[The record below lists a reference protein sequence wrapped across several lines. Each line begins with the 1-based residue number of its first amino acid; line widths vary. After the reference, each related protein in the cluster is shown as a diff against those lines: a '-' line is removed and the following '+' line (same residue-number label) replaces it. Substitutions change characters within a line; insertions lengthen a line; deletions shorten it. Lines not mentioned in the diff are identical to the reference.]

1 MIGKYKVKM
10 VSFYLFYD
18 LIIEGVM
25 EGMRKRKKLWNLWKT
40 ITLLVCTVVIFSLL
54 VTDFLISHNVERT
67 TEESQAEKAKTIAR
81 IVANDSIVI
90 DGLAGKVD
98 PSLIQVYTNKL
109 LKSTDVQFIV
119 VMDMNGIRKS
129 HPNPQKI
136 GQHFI
141 GGDEGTALK
150 GKEYVSLAE
159 GTLGVS
165 MRVFIPVF
173 SETGEQLGVVAVG
186 ISADNVKERVKESRY
201 IMYIGV
207 GVGLLVG
214 IIGAILLARHI
225 KKSLFGLEP
234 HRVAKILE
242 ERNTMLQSVKEGII
256 AVDKEAKVTL
266 INNEAKRLFKKSG
279 LKDDFIGKDVEVY
292 MPNSRIKEVLQTGE
306 VQLNEE
312 QNIYG
317 ITIVT
322 NRVPLYVKGEIVGAI
337 ATFRDK
343 TEIRKLAEELTGIR
357 LYAEALRAQSH
368 EFMNKMHVVLGLT
381 HMKQYEELQK
391 YVSSMV
397 SEHQY
402 EIGGVMKKIK
412 NPVFAGFLLGKLSY
426 SREKNINLIISEDA
440 YLPEIYDES
449 ITHELITIV
458 GNLIDN
464 ALEAVMN
471 CEKKQ
476 VEIGIQYG
484 DALTITVQDTGN
496 GIKEEEIDTL
506 FTKGYSTK
514 GDNRGY
520 GLYLVKKSIQRI
532 NGEIHISSL
541 LGEGTTITIEI
552 PKGRDER
559 QI

>member
-1 MIGKYKVKM
+1 MKII
-10 VSFYLFYD
+10 SPYLFFYSA
-18 LIIEGVM
+18 IRGVIN
-25 EGMRKRKKLWNLWKT
+25 GMKKRKRLWNLWKT

-54 VTDFLISHNVERT
+54 VTDILISHNVERT
-67 TEESQAEKAKTIAR
+67 TEDSQAEKAKTIAH

-90 DGLAGKVD
+90 DGLTGKAD
-98 PSLIQVYTNKL
+98 ITAIQTYTNRI
-109 LKSTDVQFIV
+109 LKNTGVQFIV

-136 GQHFI
+136 GHHFI
-141 GGDEGTALK
+141 GGDEGPALK
-150 GKEYVSLAE
+150 GKEHVSLAE
-159 GTLGVS
+159 GTLGIS
-165 MRVFIPVF
+165 MRVFVPVF
-173 SETGEQLGVVAVG
+173 SETGEQLGAVAVG
-186 ISADNVKERVKESRY
+186 ISADNVKERVKESRH
-201 IMYIGV
+201 IIYIGV
-207 GVGLLVG
+207 GVGVLVG

-234 HRVAKILE
+234 HRIAKILE

-256 AVDKEAKVTL
+256 AVDKEANVTL

-279 LKDDFIGKDVEVY
+279 LEEDFIGKDVELY

-391 YVSSMV
+391 YISGMV
-397 SEHQY
+397 LEHQY
-402 EIGGVMKKIK
+402 EIGGIMKRIK
-412 NPVFAGFLLGKLSY
+412 SPVFAGFLLGKLSY
-426 SREKNINLIISEDA
+426 AREKNIKLIISEDS
-440 YLPEIYDES
+440 YMPEIEDES

-464 ALEAVMN
+464 ALEAVAN

-476 VEIGIQYG
+476 VEVEIQYG
-484 DALTITVQDTGN
+484 DTLIITVQDTGK
-496 GIKEEEIDTL
+496 GIQEEIGAL

-520 GLYLVKKSIQRI
+520 GLYLVTESIQRI
-532 NGEIHISSL
+532 NGEIHVYSL
-541 LGEGTTITIEI
+541 VGKGTTITIEI

>member
-1 MIGKYKVKM
+1 MKII
-10 VSFYLFYD
+10 SPYLFFYSA
-18 LIIEGVM
+18 IRGVIN
-25 EGMRKRKKLWNLWKT
+25 GMKKRKRLWNLWKT

-54 VTDFLISHNVERT
+54 VTDILISHNVERT
-67 TEESQAEKAKTIAR
+67 TEDSQAEKAKTIAH

-90 DGLAGKVD
+90 DGLIGKAD
-98 PSLIQVYTNKL
+98 TAAIQTYTNRI
-109 LKSTDVQFIV
+109 LKNTGVQFIV

-136 GQHFI
+136 GHHFI
-141 GGDEGTALK
+141 GGDEGPALK
-150 GKEYVSLAE
+150 GKEHVSLAE
-159 GTLGVS
+159 GTLGIS
-165 MRVFIPVF
+165 MRVFVPVF
-173 SETGEQLGVVAVG
+173 SETGEQLGAVAVG
-186 ISADNVKERVKESRY
+186 ISADNVKERVKESRH
-201 IMYIGV
+201 IIYIGV
-207 GVGLLVG
+207 GVGVLVG

-234 HRVAKILE
+234 HRIAKILE

-256 AVDKEAKVTL
+256 AVDKEANVTL

-279 LKDDFIGKDVEVY
+279 LEEDFIGKDVELY

-357 LYAEALRAQSH
+357 LYADALRAQSH

-391 YVSSMV
+391 YISGMV

-402 EIGGVMKKIK
+402 EIGGIMKRIK
-412 NPVFAGFLLGKLSY
+412 SPVFAGFLLGKLSY
-426 SREKNINLIISEDA
+426 AREKNIKLIISEDS
-440 YLPEIYDES
+440 YMPEIADES

-464 ALEAVMN
+464 ALEAVTN

-476 VEIGIQYG
+476 VEVEIQYG
-484 DALTITVQDTGN
+484 DTLIITVQDTGK
-496 GIKEEEIDTL
+496 GIQEEIGVL

-520 GLYLVKKSIQRI
+520 GLYLVKESIQRI
-532 NGEIHISSL
+532 NGEIHVYSL
-541 LGEGTTITIEI
+541 VGKGTTITIEI

>member
-1 MIGKYKVKM
+1 M
-10 VSFYLFYD
+10 SPYLFFYSA
-18 LIIEGVM
+18 IRGVIN
-25 EGMRKRKKLWNLWKT
+25 GMKKRKRLWNLWKT

-54 VTDFLISHNVERT
+54 VTDILISHNVERT
-67 TEESQAEKAKTIAR
+67 TEDSQAEKAKTIAH

-90 DGLAGKVD
+90 DGLIGKAD
-98 PSLIQVYTNKL
+98 TAAIQTYTNRI
-109 LKSTDVQFIV
+109 LKNTGVQFIV

-136 GQHFI
+136 GHHFI
-141 GGDEGTALK
+141 GGDEGPALK
-150 GKEYVSLAE
+150 GKEHVSLAE
-159 GTLGVS
+159 GTLGIS
-165 MRVFIPVF
+165 MRVFVPVF
-173 SETGEQLGVVAVG
+173 SETGEQLGAVAVG
-186 ISADNVKERVKESRY
+186 ISADNVKERVEESRH
-201 IMYIGV
+201 IIYIGV
-207 GVGLLVG
+207 GVGVLVG

-234 HRVAKILE
+234 HRIAKILE

-256 AVDKEAKVTL
+256 AVDKEANVTL

-279 LKDDFIGKDVEVY
+279 LEEDFIGKDVELY
-292 MPNSRIKEVLQTGE
+292 MPNSRIKEVLQKGE

-391 YVSSMV
+391 YISGMV

-402 EIGGVMKKIK
+402 EIGGIMKRIK
-412 NPVFAGFLLGKLSY
+412 SPVFAGFLLGKLSY
-426 SREKNINLIISEDA
+426 AREKNIKLIISEDS
-440 YLPEIYDES
+440 YMPEIEDES

-464 ALEAVMN
+464 ALEAVAN

-476 VEIGIQYG
+476 VEVKIQHG
-484 DALTITVQDTGN
+484 DTLIITVQDTGK
-496 GIKEEEIDTL
+496 GIQEEEIGAL

-520 GLYLVKKSIQRI
+520 GLYLVTESIQRI
-532 NGEIHISSL
+532 NGEIHVYSL
-541 LGEGTTITIEI
+541 VGKGTTITIEI

>member
-1 MIGKYKVKM
+1 MKIISPYLF
-10 VSFYLFYD
+10 FYLA
-18 LIIEGVM
+18 IRGVIN
-25 EGMRKRKKLWNLWKT
+25 GMKKRKRLWNLWKT

-54 VTDFLISHNVERT
+54 VTDILISHNVERT
-67 TEESQAEKAKTIAR
+67 TEDSQAEKAKTIAH

-90 DGLAGKVD
+90 DGLTGKAD
-98 PSLIQVYTNKL
+98 TSAIQTYTNRI
-109 LKSTDVQFIV
+109 LKNTGVQFIV

-136 GQHFI
+136 GHHFI
-141 GGDEGTALK
+141 GGDEGPALK
-150 GKEYVSLAE
+150 GKGHVSLAE
-159 GTLGVS
+159 GTLGIS
-165 MRVFIPVF
+165 MRVFVPVF
-173 SETGEQLGVVAVG
+173 SETGEQLGAVAVG
-186 ISADNVKERVKESRY
+186 ISADNVKERVKESRH
-201 IMYIGV
+201 IIYIGV
-207 GVGLLVG
+207 GVGVLVG

-234 HRVAKILE
+234 HRIAKILE

-256 AVDKEAKVTL
+256 AVDKEANVTL

-279 LKDDFIGKDVEVY
+279 LEEDFIGKDVELY

-391 YVSSMV
+391 YISGMV

-402 EIGGVMKKIK
+402 EIGGVMERIK
-412 NPVFAGFLLGKLSY
+412 SPVFAGFLLGKLSY
-426 SREKNINLIISEDA
+426 AREKNIKLIISEDS
-440 YLPEIYDES
+440 YMPEIDDES
-449 ITHELITIV
+449 IIHELITIV

-464 ALEAVMN
+464 ALEAVTN

-476 VEIGIQYG
+476 VELEIQYG
-484 DALTITVQDTGN
+484 DTLTITVRDTGK
-496 GIKEEEIDTL
+496 GIPEEEIGAL

-520 GLYLVKKSIQRI
+520 GLYLVKESIQRI
-532 NGEIHISSL
+532 NGEIHMHSL
-541 LGEGTTITIEI
+541 VGKGTTITIEI
-552 PKGRDER
+552 PRGRDER

>member
-1 MIGKYKVKM
+1 MI
-10 VSFYLFYD
+10 SPYLFFYTA
-18 LIIEGVM
+18 IRGVIN
-25 EGMRKRKKLWNLWKT
+25 GMKKRKRLWNLWKT

-54 VTDFLISHNVERT
+54 VTDILISHNVERT
-67 TEESQAEKAKTIAR
+67 TEDSQAEKAKTIAR
-81 IVANDSIVI
+81 IVADDSIVI

-98 PSLIQVYTNKL
+98 TALIQVYTNKI

-136 GQHFI
+136 GHHFI
-141 GGDEGTALK
+141 GGDEGPVLK
-150 GKEYVSLAE
+150 GNEHVSLAE
-159 GTLGVS
+159 GTLGIS
-165 MRVFIPVF
+165 MRVFVPVF
-173 SETGEQLGVVAVG
+173 SETGEQLGAVAVG
-186 ISADNVKERVKESRY
+186 ISADNVKERVKESRH
-201 IMYIGV
+201 IIYIGV
-207 GVGLLVG
+207 GVGVLVG

-234 HRVAKILE
+234 HRIAKILE
-242 ERNTMLQSVKEGII
+242 ERNTMLLSVKEGII
-256 AVDKEAKVTL
+256 AVDKEANVTL

-279 LKDDFIGKDVEVY
+279 LEEDFIGKDVELY

-412 NPVFAGFLLGKLSY
+412 SPVFAGFLLGKLSY
-426 SREKNINLIISEDA
+426 AREKNIKLIISEDS
-440 YLPEIYDES
+440 YLPEIYDER
-449 ITHELITIV
+449 IIHELITIV

-464 ALEAVMN
+464 ALDAVTN

-476 VEIGIQYG
+476 VEVGIQYG
-484 DALTITVQDTGN
+484 DTLIITVHDTGK
-496 GIKEEEIDTL
+496 GIQEDEMDAL
-506 FTKGYSTK
+506 FIKGYSTK

-520 GLYLVKKSIQRI
+520 GLHLVKESIQRI
-532 NGEIHISSL
+532 NGEIHIHSL
-541 LGEGTTITIEI
+541 VGEGTTITIEI
-552 PKGRDER
+552 PKSRDER
-559 QI
+559 

>member
-1 MIGKYKVKM
+1 M
-10 VSFYLFYD
+10 SPYLFFYSV
-18 LIIEGVM
+18 IRGVIN
-25 EGMRKRKKLWNLWKT
+25 GMKKRKRLWNLWKT

-54 VTDFLISHNVERT
+54 VTDILISHNVERT
-67 TEESQAEKAKTIAR
+67 TEDSQAEKAKTIAH

-90 DGLAGKVD
+90 EGLTGKAD
-98 PSLIQVYTNKL
+98 TSAIQTYTNRV
-109 LKSTDVQFIV
+109 LKNTGVQFIV

-136 GQHFI
+136 GHHFI
-141 GGDEGTALK
+141 GGDEGPALK
-150 GKEYVSLAE
+150 GMEHVSLAE
-159 GTLGVS
+159 GTLGIS
-165 MRVFIPVF
+165 MRVFVPVF
-173 SETGEQLGVVAVG
+173 SETGEQLGAVAVG
-186 ISADNVKERVKESRY
+186 ISADNVKERVKESRH
-201 IMYIGV
+201 IIYIGV
-207 GVGLLVG
+207 GVGVLVG
-214 IIGAILLARHI
+214 MIGAILLARHI

-234 HRVAKILE
+234 HRIAKILE

-256 AVDKEAKVTL
+256 AVDKEANVTL

-279 LKDDFIGKDVEVY
+279 LEEDFIGKDVELY

-391 YVSSMV
+391 YISGMV

-402 EIGGVMKKIK
+402 EIGGVMERIK
-412 NPVFAGFLLGKLSY
+412 SPVFAGFLLGKLSY
-426 SREKNINLIISEDA
+426 AREKNIKLIISEDS
-440 YLPEIYDES
+440 YMPEIDDES
-449 ITHELITIV
+449 IIHELITIV

-464 ALEAVMN
+464 ALEAVTN

-476 VEIGIQYG
+476 VELEIQYG
-484 DALTITVQDTGN
+484 DTLIITVQDTGK
-496 GIKEEEIDTL
+496 GIPEEEIGAL
-506 FTKGYSTK
+506 FMKGYSTK

-520 GLYLVKKSIQRI
+520 GLYLVKESIQRI
-532 NGEIHISSL
+532 NGEIHMHSL
-541 LGEGTTITIEI
+541 VGKGTTITIEI

>member
-1 MIGKYKVKM
+1 MKIILP
-10 VSFYLFYD
+10 YLFLYSV
-18 LIIEGVM
+18 IRGVIN
-25 EGMRKRKKLWNLWKT
+25 GMKKRKRLWNLWKT

-54 VTDFLISHNVERT
+54 VTDILISHNVERT
-67 TEESQAEKAKTIAR
+67 TEDSQAEKAKTIAH
-81 IVANDSIVI
+81 IVANDSVVI
-90 DGLAGKVD
+90 NGLIGKAD
-98 PSLIQVYTNKL
+98 TSAIQTYTNRI
-109 LKSTDVQFIV
+109 LKNTGVQFIV
-119 VMDMNGIRKS
+119 VMDMDGIRKS

-136 GQHFI
+136 GHHFI
-141 GGDEGTALK
+141 GGDEGPALK
-150 GKEYVSLAE
+150 GKEHVSLAE
-159 GTLGVS
+159 GTLGIS
-165 MRVFIPVF
+165 MRVFVPIF
-173 SETGEQLGVVAVG
+173 SETGEQLGAVAVG
-186 ISADNVKERVKESRY
+186 ISADNVKERVKQSRH
-201 IMYIGV
+201 IIYIGV
-207 GVGLLVG
+207 GVGVLIG

-234 HRVAKILE
+234 HRIAKILE
-242 ERNTMLQSVKEGII
+242 ERNTMLLSVKEGII
-256 AVDKEAKVTL
+256 AVDKEANVTL

-279 LKDDFIGKDVEVY
+279 LEEDFIGKDVELY

-402 EIGGVMKKIK
+402 EIGGVMKRIK
-412 NPVFAGFLLGKLSY
+412 SPVFAGFLLGKLSY
-426 SREKNINLIISEDA
+426 AREKNIKLIISEDS

-464 ALEAVMN
+464 ALEAVIH
-471 CEKKQ
+471 CKKKQ
-476 VEIGIQYG
+476 VEVGIQYQN
-484 DALTITVQDTGN
+484 ALTITVQDTGK
-496 GIKEEEIDTL
+496 GIEEDAVDAL

-520 GLYLVKKSIQRI
+520 GLYLVKESIQRI

-552 PKGRDER
+552 PKGRDEK

>member
-1 MIGKYKVKM
+1 MI
-10 VSFYLFYD
+10 SPYLFFYSA
-18 LIIEGVM
+18 IRGVIN
-25 EGMRKRKKLWNLWKT
+25 GMKKRRRLWNLWKT

-54 VTDFLISHNVERT
+54 VTDILISHNVERT
-67 TEESQAEKAKTIAR
+67 TEESQAEKAKTIAH
-81 IVANDSIVI
+81 IVANDSVVI
-90 DGLAGKVD
+90 DGLIGKAD
-98 PSLIQVYTNKL
+98 TSAIQTYTNRI
-109 LKSTDVQFIV
+109 LKNTGVQFIV
-119 VMDMNGIRKS
+119 VMDMDGIRKS

-136 GQHFI
+136 GHHFV
-141 GGDEGTALK
+141 GGDEGTVLK
-150 GKEYVSLAE
+150 GKEHVSLAE
-159 GTLGVS
+159 GTLGIS
-165 MRVFIPVF
+165 MRVFVPVF
-173 SETGEQLGVVAVG
+173 ADTGEQLGAVAVG
-186 ISADNVKERVKESRY
+186 ISADNVKERVKESRH
-201 IMYIGV
+201 IIYIGV
-207 GVGLLVG
+207 GVGLLIG

-234 HRVAKILE
+234 HRIAKILE

-279 LKDDFIGKDVEVY
+279 LEEDFIGKDVELY

-402 EIGGVMKKIK
+402 EIGGIMKKIQS
-412 NPVFAGFLLGKLSY
+412 PVFAGFLLGKLSY
-426 SREKNINLIISEDA
+426 AREKNIKLIIKEDS
-440 YLPEIYDES
+440 YLPEIYDER
-449 ITHELITIV
+449 IIHELITIV
-458 GNLIDN
+458 GNLINN
-464 ALEAVMN
+464 ALDAVTN

-476 VEIGIQYG
+476 VEVGIQYG
-484 DALTITVQDTGN
+484 DTLIITVQDTGK
-496 GIKEEEIDTL
+496 GIKEDEIDAL
-506 FTKGYSTK
+506 FIKGYSTK

-520 GLYLVKKSIQRI
+520 GLHLVKESIQRM
-532 NGEIHISSL
+532 NGGIYVHSL
-541 LGEGTTITIEI
+541 LGTGTTITIEI
-552 PKGRDER
+552 PKSRDER
-559 QI
+559 

>member
-1 MIGKYKVKM
+1 MKII
-10 VSFYLFYD
+10 SPYLFFYSA
-18 LIIEGVM
+18 IRGVIN
-25 EGMRKRKKLWNLWKT
+25 GMKKRRRLWNLWKT

-54 VTDFLISHNVERT
+54 VTDILISHNVERT
-67 TEESQAEKAKTIAR
+67 TEDSQAEKAKTIAH

-90 DGLAGKVD
+90 DGLVGKAD
-98 PSLIQVYTNKL
+98 TSAIQTYTNRIL
-109 LKSTDVQFIV
+109 QNTGVQFIV

-136 GQHFI
+136 GHHFI
-141 GGDEGTALK
+141 GGDEGPALK
-150 GKEYVSLAE
+150 GKEHVSLAE
-159 GTLGVS
+159 GTLGIS
-165 MRVFIPVF
+165 MRVFVPIF
-173 SETGEQLGVVAVG
+173 SETGEQLGAVAVG
-186 ISADNVKERVKESRY
+186 ISADNVKERVKESRH
-201 IMYIGV
+201 IIYIGV
-207 GVGLLVG
+207 GVGVLVG

-234 HRVAKILE
+234 HRIAKILE

-256 AVDKEAKVTL
+256 AVDKEARVTL

-279 LKDDFIGKDVEVY
+279 LEEDFIGKDVELY
-292 MPNSRIKEVLQTGE
+292 MPNSRIKEVVQTGE

-391 YVSSMV
+391 YISGMV

-402 EIGGVMKKIK
+402 EIGGVMKRIK
-412 NPVFAGFLLGKLSY
+412 SPVFAGFLLGKLSY
-426 SREKNINLIISEDA
+426 AREKNIKLIISEDS
-440 YLPEIYDES
+440 YMPEIDDES

-464 ALEAVMN
+464 ALEAVTN
-471 CEKKQ
+471 CEKKR
-476 VEIGIQYG
+476 VEVKIQHG
-484 DALTITVQDTGN
+484 DILTITVQDTGK
-496 GIKEEEIDTL
+496 GIQEKEIEQL

-514 GDNRGY
+514 GENRGY
-520 GLYLVKKSIQRI
+520 GLYLVKESIQRI
-532 NGEIHISSL
+532 NGEIHMHSL
-541 LGEGTTITIEI
+541 VGKGTTITIEI
-552 PKGRDER
+552 LKGRDER

>member
-1 MIGKYKVKM
+1 MKII
-10 VSFYLFYD
+10 SPYLFFYSA
-18 LIIEGVM
+18 IRGVIN
-25 EGMRKRKKLWNLWKT
+25 GMKKRRRLWNLWKT

-54 VTDFLISHNVERT
+54 VTDILISHNVERT
-67 TEESQAEKAKTIAR
+67 TEDSQAEKAKTIAH

-90 DGLAGKVD
+90 DGLIGKTD
-98 PSLIQVYTNKL
+98 TAAIQTYTNRIL
-109 LKSTDVQFIV
+109 QNTGVQFIV

-136 GQHFI
+136 GHHFI
-141 GGDEGTALK
+141 GGDEGPALK
-150 GKEYVSLAE
+150 GKEHVSLAE
-159 GTLGVS
+159 GTLGIS
-165 MRVFIPVF
+165 MRVFVPIF
-173 SETGEQLGVVAVG
+173 SETGEQLGAVAVG
-186 ISADNVKERVKESRY
+186 ISADNVKERVKESRH
-201 IMYIGV
+201 IIYIGV
-207 GVGLLVG
+207 GVGVLVG

-234 HRVAKILE
+234 HRIAKILE

-256 AVDKEAKVTL
+256 AVDKEARVTL

-279 LKDDFIGKDVEVY
+279 LEEDFIGKDVELY

-391 YVSSMV
+391 YISGMV

-402 EIGGVMKKIK
+402 EIGGVMKRIK
-412 NPVFAGFLLGKLSY
+412 SPVFAGFLLGKLSY
-426 SREKNINLIISEDA
+426 AREKNIKLIISEDS
-440 YLPEIYDES
+440 YMPEIDDES

-464 ALEAVMN
+464 ALEAVTN
-471 CEKKQ
+471 CEKKR
-476 VEIGIQYG
+476 VEVKIQHG
-484 DALTITVQDTGN
+484 DILTITVQDTGK
-496 GIKEEEIDTL
+496 GIQEKEIEQL

-520 GLYLVKKSIQRI
+520 GLYLVKESIQRI
-532 NGEIHISSL
+532 NGEIHMHSL
-541 LGEGTTITIEI
+541 VGKGTTITIEI
-552 PKGRDER
+552 LKGRDER

>member
-1 MIGKYKVKM
+1 MKII
-10 VSFYLFYD
+10 SPYLFFYSA
-18 LIIEGVM
+18 IRGVIN
-25 EGMRKRKKLWNLWKT
+25 GMKKRKRLWNLWKT

-54 VTDFLISHNVERT
+54 LTDILISHIVERT
-67 TEESQAEKAKTIAR
+67 TEDSQAEKAKTIAH
-81 IVANDSIVI
+81 IVANESIVI
-90 DGLAGKVD
+90 DGLIGKAD
-98 PSLIQVYTNKL
+98 TSAIQTYTNRI
-109 LKSTDVQFIV
+109 LKNTGVQFIV

-136 GQHFI
+136 GHHFI
-141 GGDEGTALK
+141 GGDEGPVLK
-150 GKEYVSLAE
+150 GKEHVSLAE
-159 GTLGVS
+159 GTLGIS
-165 MRVFIPVF
+165 MRVFVPVF
-173 SETGEQLGVVAVG
+173 SETGEQLGAVAVG
-186 ISADNVKERVKESRY
+186 ISADNVKERVKESRH
-201 IMYIGV
+201 IIYIGV
-207 GVGLLVG
+207 GVGVLVG

-234 HRVAKILE
+234 HRIAKILE

-256 AVDKEAKVTL
+256 AVDKEANVTL
-266 INNEAKRLFKKSG
+266 INNEATRLFKKSG
-279 LKDDFIGKDVEVY
+279 LEEDFIGKDVELY

-343 TEIRKLAEELTGIR
+343 TEIRKLAEELTGIK

-391 YVSSMV
+391 YISGMV

-402 EIGGVMKKIK
+402 EIGGIMKRIK
-412 NPVFAGFLLGKLSY
+412 SPVFAGFLLGKLSY
-426 SREKNINLIISEDA
+426 AREKNIKLIISEDS
-440 YLPEIYDES
+440 YMPEIEDET

-464 ALEAVMN
+464 ALEAVTN

-476 VEIGIQYG
+476 VEVEIQYG
-484 DALTITVQDTGN
+484 DTLIITVQDTGK
-496 GIKEEEIDTL
+496 GIQEEEIGAL

-520 GLYLVKKSIQRI
+520 GLYLVTESIQRI
-532 NGEIHISSL
+532 NGEIHVYSL
-541 LGEGTTITIEI
+541 VGQGTTITIEI

>member
-1 MIGKYKVKM
+1 MKIISPYLF
-10 VSFYLFYD
+10 FYLA
-18 LIIEGVM
+18 IRGVIN
-25 EGMRKRKKLWNLWKT
+25 GMKKRKRLWNLWKT

-54 VTDFLISHNVERT
+54 VTDILISHNVERT
-67 TEESQAEKAKTIAR
+67 TEDSQAEKAKTIAH

-90 DGLAGKVD
+90 DGLTGKAD
-98 PSLIQVYTNKL
+98 TSAIQTYTNRI
-109 LKSTDVQFIV
+109 LKNTGVQFIV

-129 HPNPQKI
+129 HPNPHKI
-136 GQHFI
+136 GHHFI
-141 GGDEGTALK
+141 GGDEGPALK
-150 GKEYVSLAE
+150 GKEHVSLAE
-159 GTLGVS
+159 GTLGIS
-165 MRVFIPVF
+165 MRVFVPVF
-173 SETGEQLGVVAVG
+173 SETGEQLGAVAVG
-186 ISADNVKERVKESRY
+186 ISADNVKERVKESRH
-201 IMYIGV
+201 IIYIGV
-207 GVGLLVG
+207 GVGVLVG

-234 HRVAKILE
+234 HRIAKILE
-242 ERNTMLQSVKEGII
+242 ERNTMLLSVKEGII
-256 AVDKEAKVTL
+256 AVDKEANVTL

-279 LKDDFIGKDVEVY
+279 LEEDFIGKDVELY

-391 YVSSMV
+391 YISGMV

-402 EIGGVMKKIK
+402 EIGGVMERIK
-412 NPVFAGFLLGKLSY
+412 SPVFAGFLLGKLSY
-426 SREKNINLIISEDA
+426 AREKNIKLIINEDS
-440 YLPEIYDES
+440 YMPEIDDES
-449 ITHELITIV
+449 IIHELITIV

-464 ALEAVMN
+464 ALEAVTN

-476 VEIGIQYG
+476 VELEIQYG
-484 DALTITVQDTGN
+484 DTLTITVQDTGK
-496 GIKEEEIDTL
+496 GIPEEEIGAL
-506 FTKGYSTK
+506 FMKGYSTK

-520 GLYLVKKSIQRI
+520 GLYLVKESIQRI
-532 NGEIHISSL
+532 NGEIHMHSL
-541 LGEGTTITIEI
+541 VGKGTTITIEI

>member
-1 MIGKYKVKM
+1 MKII
-10 VSFYLFYD
+10 SPYLFFYSA
-18 LIIEGVM
+18 IRGVIN
-25 EGMRKRKKLWNLWKT
+25 GMKKRKRLWNLWKT

-54 VTDFLISHNVERT
+54 VTDILISHNVERT
-67 TEESQAEKAKTIAR
+67 TEDSQAEKAKTIAH

-90 DGLAGKVD
+90 DGLIGKAD
-98 PSLIQVYTNKL
+98 TAAIQTYTNRI
-109 LKSTDVQFIV
+109 LKNTGVQFIV

-136 GQHFI
+136 GHHFI
-141 GGDEGTALK
+141 GGDEGPALK
-150 GKEYVSLAE
+150 GKEHVSLAE
-159 GTLGVS
+159 GTLGIS
-165 MRVFIPVF
+165 MRVFVPVF
-173 SETGEQLGVVAVG
+173 SETGEQLGAVAVG
-186 ISADNVKERVKESRY
+186 ISADNVKERVKESRH
-201 IMYIGV
+201 IIYIGV
-207 GVGLLVG
+207 GVGVLVG

-234 HRVAKILE
+234 HRIAKILE

-256 AVDKEAKVTL
+256 AVDKEANVTL

-279 LKDDFIGKDVEVY
+279 LEEDFIGKDVELY

-357 LYAEALRAQSH
+357 LYADALRAQSH

-391 YVSSMV
+391 YISGMV

-402 EIGGVMKKIK
+402 EIGGIMKRIK
-412 NPVFAGFLLGKLSY
+412 SPVFAGFLLGKLSY
-426 SREKNINLIISEDA
+426 AREKNIKLIISEDS
-440 YLPEIYDES
+440 YMPEIVDES

-464 ALEAVMN
+464 ALEAVTN

-476 VEIGIQYG
+476 VEVEIQYG
-484 DALTITVQDTGN
+484 DTLIITVQDTGK
-496 GIKEEEIDTL
+496 GIQEEIGAL

-520 GLYLVKKSIQRI
+520 GLYLVKESIQRI
-532 NGEIHISSL
+532 NGEIHVYSL
-541 LGEGTTITIEI
+541 VGKGTTITIEI

>member
-1 MIGKYKVKM
+1 MKII
-10 VSFYLFYD
+10 SPYLFFYSA
-18 LIIEGVM
+18 IRGVIN
-25 EGMRKRKKLWNLWKT
+25 GMKKRKRLWNLWKT

-54 VTDFLISHNVERT
+54 VTDILISHNVERT
-67 TEESQAEKAKTIAR
+67 TEDSQAEKAKTIAH

-90 DGLAGKVD
+90 DGLIGKAD
-98 PSLIQVYTNKL
+98 TAAIQTYTNRI
-109 LKSTDVQFIV
+109 LKNTGVQFIV

-136 GQHFI
+136 GHHFI
-141 GGDEGTALK
+141 GGDEGPALK
-150 GKEYVSLAE
+150 GKEHVSLAE
-159 GTLGVS
+159 GTLGIS
-165 MRVFIPVF
+165 MRVFVPVF
-173 SETGEQLGVVAVG
+173 SETGEQLGAVAVG
-186 ISADNVKERVKESRY
+186 ISADNVKERVKESRH
-201 IMYIGV
+201 IIYIGV
-207 GVGLLVG
+207 GVGVLVG

-234 HRVAKILE
+234 HRIAKILE

-256 AVDKEAKVTL
+256 AVDKEANVTL

-279 LKDDFIGKDVEVY
+279 LEEDFIGKDVELY

-391 YVSSMV
+391 YISGMV

-402 EIGGVMKKIK
+402 EIGGIMKRIK
-412 NPVFAGFLLGKLSY
+412 SPVFAGFLLGKLSY
-426 SREKNINLIISEDA
+426 AREKNIKLIISEDS
-440 YLPEIYDES
+440 YMPEIEDES

-464 ALEAVMN
+464 ALEAVAN

-476 VEIGIQYG
+476 VEVEIQYG
-484 DALTITVQDTGN
+484 DTLIITVQDTGK
-496 GIKEEEIDTL
+496 GIQEEEIGAL

-520 GLYLVKKSIQRI
+520 GLYLVTESIQRI
-532 NGEIHISSL
+532 NGEIHVYSL
-541 LGEGTTITIEI
+541 VGKGTTITIEI

>member
-1 MIGKYKVKM
+1 MIPPYLF
-10 VSFYLFYD
+10 FYL
-18 LIIEGVM
+18 ITRGAI

-54 VTDFLISHNVERT
+54 VTDILISHNVERT

-90 DGLAGKVD
+90 DGLAGNVD
-98 PSLIQVYTNKL
+98 TSLIQVYTNKI

-150 GKEYVSLAE
+150 GKEHVSLAE

-173 SETGEQLGVVAVG
+173 SETGEQLGAVAVG
-186 ISADNVKERVKESRY
+186 ISADNVKERVKESRH

-207 GVGLLVG
+207 GVGVLVG

-234 HRVAKILE
+234 HRIAKILE

-279 LKDDFIGKDVEVY
+279 LEEDFIGKDVELY

-312 QNIYG
+312 QKIYG

-402 EIGGVMKKIK
+402 EMGGIMKKIQS
-412 NPVFAGFLLGKLSY
+412 PVFAGFLLGKLSY
-426 SREKNINLIISEDA
+426 AREKNIKLIIKEDS
-440 YLPEIYDES
+440 YLPEIYDER
-449 ITHELITIV
+449 IIHELITIV
-458 GNLIDN
+458 GNLINN
-464 ALEAVMN
+464 ALDAVTN

-476 VEIGIQYG
+476 VEVGIQYG
-484 DALTITVQDTGN
+484 DTLIITVQDTGK
-496 GIKEEEIDTL
+496 GIKEDEIDAL
-506 FTKGYSTK
+506 FIKGYSTK

-520 GLYLVKKSIQRI
+520 GLHLVKESIQRI
-532 NGEIHISSL
+532 NGGIYVQSL
-541 LGEGTTITIEI
+541 LGTGTTITIEI
-552 PKGRDER
+552 PKSRDER
-559 QI
+559 

>member
-1 MIGKYKVKM
+1 MKIILP
-10 VSFYLFYD
+10 YLFLYSV
-18 LIIEGVM
+18 IRGVIN
-25 EGMRKRKKLWNLWKT
+25 GMKKRKRLWNLWKT

-54 VTDFLISHNVERT
+54 VTDILISHNVERT
-67 TEESQAEKAKTIAR
+67 TEDSQAEKAKTIAH
-81 IVANDSIVI
+81 IVANDSVVI
-90 DGLAGKVD
+90 NGLIGKAD
-98 PSLIQVYTNKL
+98 TSAIQTYTNRI
-109 LKSTDVQFIV
+109 LKNTGVQFIV
-119 VMDMNGIRKS
+119 VMDMDGIRKS

-136 GQHFI
+136 GHHFI
-141 GGDEGTALK
+141 GGDEGPALK
-150 GKEYVSLAE
+150 GKEHVSLAE
-159 GTLGVS
+159 GTLGIS
-165 MRVFIPVF
+165 MRVFVPIF
-173 SETGEQLGVVAVG
+173 SETGEQLGAVAVG
-186 ISADNVKERVKESRY
+186 ISADNVKERVKQSRH
-201 IMYIGV
+201 IIYIGV
-207 GVGLLVG
+207 GVGVLVG

-234 HRVAKILE
+234 HRIAKILE
-242 ERNTMLQSVKEGII
+242 ERNTMLLSVKEGII
-256 AVDKEAKVTL
+256 AVDKEANVTL

-279 LKDDFIGKDVEVY
+279 LEEDFIGKDVELY

-402 EIGGVMKKIK
+402 EIGGIMKKIQS
-412 NPVFAGFLLGKLSY
+412 PVFAGFLLGKLSY
-426 SREKNINLIISEDA
+426 AREKNIKLVIKEDS
-440 YLPEIYDES
+440 YLPEIYDER
-449 ITHELITIV
+449 IIHELITIV
-458 GNLIDN
+458 GNLINN
-464 ALEAVMN
+464 ALDAVTN

-476 VEIGIQYG
+476 VEVGIQYG
-484 DALTITVQDTGN
+484 DTLIITVQDTGK
-496 GIKEEEIDTL
+496 GIQEDKIDAL
-506 FTKGYSTK
+506 FIKGYSTK

-520 GLYLVKKSIQRI
+520 GLHLVKESIQRI
-532 NGEIHISSL
+532 DGEIYVHSSL
-541 LGEGTTITIEI
+541 GTGTTITIEI
-552 PKGRDER
+552 PKSRDER
-559 QI
+559 

>member
-1 MIGKYKVKM
+1 MKII
-10 VSFYLFYD
+10 SPYLFFYSA
-18 LIIEGVM
+18 IRGVIN
-25 EGMRKRKKLWNLWKT
+25 GMKKRKRLWNLWKT

-54 VTDFLISHNVERT
+54 VTDILISHNVERT
-67 TEESQAEKAKTIAR
+67 TEDSQAEKAKTIAH

-90 DGLAGKVD
+90 DGLVGKAD
-98 PSLIQVYTNKL
+98 TSAIQTYTNRIL
-109 LKSTDVQFIV
+109 QNTGVQFIV

-136 GQHFI
+136 GHHFI
-141 GGDEGTALK
+141 GGDEGPALK
-150 GKEYVSLAE
+150 GKEHVSLAE
-159 GTLGVS
+159 GTLGIS
-165 MRVFIPVF
+165 MRVFVPVF
-173 SETGEQLGVVAVG
+173 SETGEQLGAVAVG
-186 ISADNVKERVKESRY
+186 ISADNVKERVKESRH
-201 IMYIGV
+201 IIYIGV
-207 GVGLLVG
+207 GVGVLVG

-234 HRVAKILE
+234 HRIAKILE

-256 AVDKEAKVTL
+256 AVDKEANVTL

-279 LKDDFIGKDVEVY
+279 LEEDFIGKDVELY

-391 YVSSMV
+391 YISGMV

-402 EIGGVMKKIK
+402 EIGGVMKRIK
-412 NPVFAGFLLGKLSY
+412 SPVFAGFLLGKLSY
-426 SREKNINLIISEDA
+426 AREKNIKLIISEDS
-440 YLPEIYDES
+440 YMPEIDDES

-464 ALEAVMN
+464 ALEAVTN
-471 CEKKQ
+471 CEKKR
-476 VEIGIQYG
+476 VEVKIQHG
-484 DALTITVQDTGN
+484 DILTITVQDTGK
-496 GIKEEEIDTL
+496 GIQEKEIEQL

-520 GLYLVKKSIQRI
+520 GLYLVKESIQRI
-532 NGEIHISSL
+532 NGEIHMHSL
-541 LGEGTTITIEI
+541 VGKGTTITIEI

>member
-1 MIGKYKVKM
+1 MIPPYLF
-10 VSFYLFYD
+10 FYL
-18 LIIEGVM
+18 ITRGAI

-54 VTDFLISHNVERT
+54 VTDILISHNVERT

-90 DGLAGKVD
+90 DGLAGNVD
-98 PSLIQVYTNKL
+98 TSLIQVYTNKI

-150 GKEYVSLAE
+150 GKEHVSLAE

-173 SETGEQLGVVAVG
+173 SETGEQLGAVAVG
-186 ISADNVKERVKESRY
+186 ISADNVKERVKESRH

-207 GVGLLVG
+207 GVGVLVG

-234 HRVAKILE
+234 HRIAKILE

-279 LKDDFIGKDVEVY
+279 LEEDFIGKDVELY

-312 QNIYG
+312 QKIYG

-402 EIGGVMKKIK
+402 EMGGIMKKIQS
-412 NPVFAGFLLGKLSY
+412 PVFAGFLLGKLSY
-426 SREKNINLIISEDA
+426 AREKNIKLIIKEDS
-440 YLPEIYDES
+440 YLPEIYDER
-449 ITHELITIV
+449 IIHELITIV
-458 GNLIDN
+458 GNLINN
-464 ALEAVMN
+464 ALDAVTN

-476 VEIGIQYG
+476 VEVGIQYG
-484 DALTITVQDTGN
+484 DTLIITVQDTGK
-496 GIKEEEIDTL
+496 GIKEDEIDAL
-506 FTKGYSTK
+506 FIKGYSTK

-520 GLYLVKKSIQRI
+520 GLHLVKESIQRI
-532 NGEIHISSL
+532 NGGIYVQSL
-541 LGEGTTITIEI
+541 LGTGTTITIEI
-552 PKGRDER
+552 PKGRDEK

>member
-1 MIGKYKVKM
+1 MKII
-10 VSFYLFYD
+10 SPYLFFYSA
-18 LIIEGVM
+18 IRGVIN
-25 EGMRKRKKLWNLWKT
+25 GMKKRKKLWNLWKT

-54 VTDFLISHNVERT
+54 VTDILISHNVERT

-119 VMDMNGIRKS
+119 VMDMDGIRKS

-136 GQHFI
+136 GHHFI
-141 GGDEGTALK
+141 GGDEGPALK
-150 GKEYVSLAE
+150 GKEHVSLAE
-159 GTLGVS
+159 GTLGIS
-165 MRVFIPVF
+165 MRVFVPIF
-173 SETGEQLGVVAVG
+173 SETGEQIGAVAVG
-186 ISADNVKERVKESRY
+186 ISADNVKERVKESRH
-201 IMYIGV
+201 IIYIGV
-207 GVGLLVG
+207 GVGVLVG

-234 HRVAKILE
+234 HRIAKILE

-256 AVDKEAKVTL
+256 AVDKEARVTL

-279 LKDDFIGKDVEVY
+279 LEEDFIGKDVELY

-312 QNIYG
+312 QKIYG

-343 TEIRKLAEELTGIR
+343 TEIRKLAEELIGIR

-402 EIGGVMKKIK
+402 EIGGIMKKIQS
-412 NPVFAGFLLGKLSY
+412 PVFAGFLLGKLSY
-426 SREKNINLIISEDA
+426 AREKNIKLIIKEDS
-440 YLPEIYDES
+440 YLPEIYDER
-449 ITHELITIV
+449 IIHELITIV
-458 GNLIDN
+458 GNLINN
-464 ALEAVMN
+464 ALDAVTN

-484 DALTITVQDTGN
+484 DTLIITVQDTGK
-496 GIKEEEIDTL
+496 GIKEDEIDAL
-506 FTKGYSTK
+506 FIKGYSTK

-520 GLYLVKKSIQRI
+520 GLHLVKESIQRI
-532 NGEIHISSL
+532 NGEIYVHSL
-541 LGEGTTITIEI
+541 LGTGTTITIEI
-552 PKGRDER
+552 PKVRDER

>member
-1 MIGKYKVKM
+1 MKII
-10 VSFYLFYD
+10 SPYLFFYSA
-18 LIIEGVM
+18 IRGVIN
-25 EGMRKRKKLWNLWKT
+25 GMKKRKRLWNLWKT

-54 VTDFLISHNVERT
+54 VTDILISHNVERT
-67 TEESQAEKAKTIAR
+67 TEDSQAEKAKTIAH

-90 DGLAGKVD
+90 DGLTGKAD
-98 PSLIQVYTNKL
+98 ITAIQTYTNRI
-109 LKSTDVQFIV
+109 LKNTGVQFIV

-136 GQHFI
+136 GHHFI
-141 GGDEGTALK
+141 GGDEGPALK
-150 GKEYVSLAE
+150 GKEHVSLAE
-159 GTLGVS
+159 GTLGIS
-165 MRVFIPVF
+165 MRVFVPVF
-173 SETGEQLGVVAVG
+173 SETGEQLGAVAVG
-186 ISADNVKERVKESRY
+186 ISADNVKERVKESRH
-201 IMYIGV
+201 IIYIGV
-207 GVGLLVG
+207 GVGVLVG

-234 HRVAKILE
+234 HRIAKILE

-256 AVDKEAKVTL
+256 AVDKEANVTL

-279 LKDDFIGKDVEVY
+279 LEEDFIGKDVELY

-391 YVSSMV
+391 YISGMV

-402 EIGGVMKKIK
+402 EIGGIMKRIK
-412 NPVFAGFLLGKLSY
+412 SPVFAGFLLGKLSY
-426 SREKNINLIISEDA
+426 AREKNIKLIISEDS
-440 YLPEIYDES
+440 YMPEIEDES

-464 ALEAVMN
+464 ALEAVTN

-476 VEIGIQYG
+476 VEVEIQYG
-484 DALTITVQDTGN
+484 DTLIITVQDTGK
-496 GIKEEEIDTL
+496 GIPEEEIGAL
-506 FTKGYSTK
+506 FKKGYSTK

-520 GLYLVKKSIQRI
+520 GLYLVTESIQRI
-532 NGEIHISSL
+532 NGEIYVYSL
-541 LGEGTTITIEI
+541 VGQGTTITIEI

>member
-1 MIGKYKVKM
+1 MKII
-10 VSFYLFYD
+10 SPYLFFYSA
-18 LIIEGVM
+18 IRGVIN
-25 EGMRKRKKLWNLWKT
+25 GMKKRKRLWNLWKT

-54 VTDFLISHNVERT
+54 VTDILISHNVERT
-67 TEESQAEKAKTIAR
+67 TEDSQAEKAKTIAQ

-90 DGLAGKVD
+90 DGLVGKAD
-98 PSLIQVYTNKL
+98 TSAIQTYTNRI
-109 LKSTDVQFIV
+109 LKNTGVQFIV

-129 HPNPQKI
+129 HPDPQKI
-136 GQHFI
+136 GHHFI
-141 GGDEGTALK
+141 GGDEGPVLK
-150 GKEYVSLAE
+150 GKEHVSLAE
-159 GTLGVS
+159 GTLGIS
-165 MRVFIPVF
+165 MRVFVPIF
-173 SETGEQLGVVAVG
+173 SETGEQLGAVAVG
-186 ISADNVKERVKESRY
+186 ISADNVKERVKESRH
-201 IMYIGV
+201 IIYIGV
-207 GVGLLVG
+207 GVGVLVG

-234 HRVAKILE
+234 HRIAKILE

-256 AVDKEAKVTL
+256 AVDKEARVTL

-279 LKDDFIGKDVEVY
+279 LEEDFIGKDVELY

-391 YVSSMV
+391 YISGMV

-402 EIGGVMKKIK
+402 EIGGVMKRIK
-412 NPVFAGFLLGKLSY
+412 SPVFAGFLLGKLSY
-426 SREKNINLIISEDA
+426 AREKNIKLIISEDS
-440 YLPEIYDES
+440 YMPEIDDES

-464 ALEAVMN
+464 ALEAVTN
-471 CEKKQ
+471 CEKKR
-476 VEIGIQYG
+476 VEVKIQHG
-484 DALTITVQDTGN
+484 DILTITVQDTGK
-496 GIKEEEIDTL
+496 GIQEKEIEEL

-520 GLYLVKKSIQRI
+520 GLYLVKESIQRI
-532 NGEIHISSL
+532 NGEIHMHSL
-541 LGEGTTITIEI
+541 VGKGTTITIEI

>member
-1 MIGKYKVKM
+1 MKII
-10 VSFYLFYD
+10 SPYLFFYSA
-18 LIIEGVM
+18 IRGVIN
-25 EGMRKRKKLWNLWKT
+25 GMKKRRRLWNLWKT

-54 VTDFLISHNVERT
+54 VTDILISHNVERT
-67 TEESQAEKAKTIAR
+67 TEDSQAEKAKTIAH

-90 DGLAGKVD
+90 DGLVGKAD
-98 PSLIQVYTNKL
+98 TSAIQTYTNRIL
-109 LKSTDVQFIV
+109 QNTGVQFIV

-136 GQHFI
+136 GHHFI
-141 GGDEGTALK
+141 GGDEGPALK
-150 GKEYVSLAE
+150 GKEHVSLAE
-159 GTLGVS
+159 GTLGIS
-165 MRVFIPVF
+165 MRVFVPIF
-173 SETGEQLGVVAVG
+173 SETGEQLGAVAVG
-186 ISADNVKERVKESRY
+186 ISADNVKERVKESRH
-201 IMYIGV
+201 IIYIGV
-207 GVGLLVG
+207 GVGVLVG

-234 HRVAKILE
+234 HRIAKILE

-256 AVDKEAKVTL
+256 AVDKEARVTL

-279 LKDDFIGKDVEVY
+279 LEEDFIGKDVELY

-357 LYAEALRAQSH
+357 LYAEALRARSH

-391 YVSSMV
+391 YISGMV

-402 EIGGVMKKIK
+402 EIGGVMKRIK
-412 NPVFAGFLLGKLSY
+412 SPVFAGFLLGKLSY
-426 SREKNINLIISEDA
+426 AREKNIKLIISEDS
-440 YLPEIYDES
+440 YMPEIDDES

-464 ALEAVMN
+464 ALEAVTN
-471 CEKKQ
+471 CEKKR
-476 VEIGIQYG
+476 VEVKIQHG
-484 DALTITVQDTGN
+484 DILTITVQDTGK
-496 GIKEEEIDTL
+496 GIQEKEIEQL

-520 GLYLVKKSIQRI
+520 GLYLVKESIQRI
-532 NGEIHISSL
+532 NGEIHMHSL
-541 LGEGTTITIEI
+541 VGKGTTITIEI
-552 PKGRDER
+552 LKGRDER

>member
-1 MIGKYKVKM
+1 MKII
-10 VSFYLFYD
+10 SPYLFFYSA
-18 LIIEGVM
+18 IRGVIN
-25 EGMRKRKKLWNLWKT
+25 GMKKRKRLWNLWKT

-54 VTDFLISHNVERT
+54 VTDILISHNVERT
-67 TEESQAEKAKTIAR
+67 TEDSQAEKAKTIAH

-90 DGLAGKVD
+90 DGLVGKAD
-98 PSLIQVYTNKL
+98 TSAIQTYTNRI
-109 LKSTDVQFIV
+109 LKNTGVQFIV
-119 VMDMNGIRKS
+119 VMDMDGIRKS
-129 HPNPQKI
+129 HPDPQKI
-136 GQHFI
+136 GHHFI
-141 GGDEGTALK
+141 GGDEGPVLK
-150 GKEYVSLAE
+150 GKEHVSLAE
-159 GTLGVS
+159 GTLGIS
-165 MRVFIPVF
+165 MRVFVPIF
-173 SETGEQLGVVAVG
+173 SETGEQLGAVAVG
-186 ISADNVKERVKESRY
+186 ISADNVKERVKESRH
-201 IMYIGV
+201 IIYIGV
-207 GVGLLVG
+207 GVGVLVG

-234 HRVAKILE
+234 HRIAKILE

-256 AVDKEAKVTL
+256 AVDKEARVTL

-279 LKDDFIGKDVEVY
+279 LEEDFIGKDVELY

-391 YVSSMV
+391 YISGMV

-402 EIGGVMKKIK
+402 EIGGVMKRIK
-412 NPVFAGFLLGKLSY
+412 SPVFAGFLLGKLSY
-426 SREKNINLIISEDA
+426 AREKNIKLIISEDS
-440 YLPEIYDES
+440 YMPEIDDES
-449 ITHELITIV
+449 IIHELITIV

-464 ALEAVMN
+464 ALEAVTN
-471 CEKKQ
+471 CEQKQ
-476 VEIGIQYG
+476 VEVKIQQG
-484 DALTITVQDTGN
+484 DILTITVQDTGK
-496 GIKEEEIDTL
+496 GIQEKEIEEL

-520 GLYLVKKSIQRI
+520 GLYLVKESIQRI
-532 NGEIHISSL
+532 NGEIHMHSL
-541 LGEGTTITIEI
+541 VGKGTTITIEI

>member
-1 MIGKYKVKM
+1 MKII
-10 VSFYLFYD
+10 SPYLFFYSA
-18 LIIEGVM
+18 IRGVIN
-25 EGMRKRKKLWNLWKT
+25 GMKKRRRLWNLWKT

-54 VTDFLISHNVERT
+54 VTDILISHNVERT
-67 TEESQAEKAKTIAR
+67 TEDSQAEKAKTIAH

-90 DGLAGKVD
+90 DGLVGKAD
-98 PSLIQVYTNKL
+98 TSAIQTYTNRIL
-109 LKSTDVQFIV
+109 QNTGVQFIV

-136 GQHFI
+136 GHHFI
-141 GGDEGTALK
+141 GGDEGPALK
-150 GKEYVSLAE
+150 GKEHVSLAE
-159 GTLGVS
+159 GTLGIS
-165 MRVFIPVF
+165 MRVFVAIF
-173 SETGEQLGVVAVG
+173 SETGEQLGAVAVG
-186 ISADNVKERVKESRY
+186 ISADNVKERVKESRH
-201 IMYIGV
+201 IIYIGV
-207 GVGLLVG
+207 GVGVLVG

-234 HRVAKILE
+234 HRIAKILE

-256 AVDKEAKVTL
+256 AVDKEARVTL

-279 LKDDFIGKDVEVY
+279 LEEDFIGKDVELY

-391 YVSSMV
+391 YISGMV

-402 EIGGVMKKIK
+402 EIGGVMKRIK
-412 NPVFAGFLLGKLSY
+412 SPVFAGFLLGKLSY
-426 SREKNINLIISEDA
+426 AREKYIKLIISEDS
-440 YLPEIYDES
+440 YMPEIDDES

-464 ALEAVMN
+464 ALEAVTN
-471 CEKKQ
+471 CEKKR
-476 VEIGIQYG
+476 VEVKIQHG
-484 DALTITVQDTGN
+484 DILTITVQDTGK
-496 GIKEEEIDTL
+496 GIQEKEIEEL

-520 GLYLVKKSIQRI
+520 GLYLVKESIQRI
-532 NGEIHISSL
+532 NGEIHMHSL
-541 LGEGTTITIEI
+541 VGKGTTITIEI

>member
-1 MIGKYKVKM
+1 MKII
-10 VSFYLFYD
+10 SPYLFFYSA
-18 LIIEGVM
+18 IRGVIN
-25 EGMRKRKKLWNLWKT
+25 GMKKRKRLWNLWKT

-54 VTDFLISHNVERT
+54 VTDILISHNVERT
-67 TEESQAEKAKTIAR
+67 TEDSQAEKAKTIAH

-90 DGLAGKVD
+90 DGLIGKAD
-98 PSLIQVYTNKL
+98 TAAIQTYTNRI
-109 LKSTDVQFIV
+109 LKNTGVQFIV

-136 GQHFI
+136 GHHFI
-141 GGDEGTALK
+141 GGDEGPALK
-150 GKEYVSLAE
+150 GEEHVSLAE
-159 GTLGVS
+159 GTLGIS
-165 MRVFIPVF
+165 MRVFVPVF
-173 SETGEQLGVVAVG
+173 SETGEQLGAVAVG
-186 ISADNVKERVKESRY
+186 ISADNVKERVKESRH
-201 IMYIGV
+201 IIYIGV
-207 GVGLLVG
+207 GVGILVG

-234 HRVAKILE
+234 HRIAKILE

-256 AVDKEAKVTL
+256 AVDKEANVTL

-279 LKDDFIGKDVEVY
+279 LEEDFIGKDVELY

-368 EFMNKMHVVLGLT
+368 EFMNKMHVILGLT

-391 YVSSMV
+391 YISGMV

-402 EIGGVMKKIK
+402 EIGGIMKRIK
-412 NPVFAGFLLGKLSY
+412 SPVFAGFLLGKLSY
-426 SREKNINLIISEDA
+426 AREKNIKLIISEDS
-440 YLPEIYDES
+440 YMPEIEDES

-476 VEIGIQYG
+476 VELEIQYG
-484 DALTITVQDTGN
+484 DTLIITVQDTGK
-496 GIKEEEIDTL
+496 GIPEEEIGAL

-520 GLYLVKKSIQRI
+520 GLYLVKESIQRI
-532 NGEIHISSL
+532 NGEIHVYSL
-541 LGEGTTITIEI
+541 VGQGTTITIEI

>member
-1 MIGKYKVKM
+1 MIPPYLL
-10 VSFYLFYD
+10 FYL
-18 LIIEGVM
+18 ITRGAI
-25 EGMRKRKKLWNLWKT
+25 EGMRKRTKLWNLWKT

-54 VTDFLISHNVERT
+54 VTDILISHNVERA
-67 TEESQAEKAKTIAR
+67 TEDNQEEKAKTIAR

-90 DGLAGKVD
+90 DGLAGNVD
-98 PSLIQVYTNKL
+98 ASLIQIYTNKI

-141 GGDEGTALK
+141 GGDEGPVLK
-150 GKEYVSLAE
+150 GNEHVSLAE
-159 GTLGVS
+159 GTLGIS
-165 MRVFIPVF
+165 MRVFVPVF
-173 SETGEQLGVVAVG
+173 SDTGEQLGAVAVG
-186 ISADNVKERVKESRY
+186 ISADNVKERVKESRH
-201 IMYIGV
+201 IIYIGV
-207 GVGLLVG
+207 GVGILVG
-214 IIGAILLARHI
+214 IIGAISLTRHI
-225 KKSLFGLEP
+225 KKILFGLEP
-234 HRVAKILE
+234 HRIAKILE

-256 AVDKEAKVTL
+256 AVDKEARVTL
-266 INNEAKRLFKKSG
+266 INNEAKRIFKKSG
-279 LKDDFIGKDVEVY
+279 LKEEFIGKDVELY

-343 TEIRKLAEELTGIR
+343 TEIKKLAEELTGTR

-402 EIGGVMKKIK
+402 EMGGIMKKIHS
-412 NPVFAGFLLGKLSY
+412 PVFAGFLLGKLSY
-426 SREKNINLIISEDA
+426 AREKNIKLIIKEDS
-440 YLPEIYDES
+440 YLPEIYDER
-449 ITHELITIV
+449 IIHELITIV
-458 GNLIDN
+458 GNLINNSLD
-464 ALEAVMN
+464 AVTN

-476 VEIGIQYG
+476 VEVGIQYG
-484 DALTITVQDTGN
+484 DTLIITVQDTGK
-496 GIKEEEIDTL
+496 GIKEDEVDAL
-506 FTKGYSTK
+506 FIKGYSTK

-520 GLYLVKKSIQRI
+520 GLHLVKESIQRI
-532 NGEIHISSL
+532 DGEIYVHSL
-541 LGEGTTITIEI
+541 LGTGTTITIEI
-552 PKGRDER
+552 PKSRDER
-559 QI
+559 

>member
-1 MIGKYKVKM
+1 MKII
-10 VSFYLFYD
+10 SPYLFFYSA
-18 LIIEGVM
+18 IRGVIN
-25 EGMRKRKKLWNLWKT
+25 GMKKRRRLWNLWKT

-54 VTDFLISHNVERT
+54 VTDILISHNVERT
-67 TEESQAEKAKTIAR
+67 TEDSQAEKAKTIAH

-90 DGLAGKVD
+90 DGLMGKTD
-98 PSLIQVYTNKL
+98 TAAIQTYTNRIL
-109 LKSTDVQFIV
+109 QNTGVQFIV

-136 GQHFI
+136 GHHFI
-141 GGDEGTALK
+141 GGDEGPALK
-150 GKEYVSLAE
+150 GKEHVSLAE
-159 GTLGVS
+159 GTLGIS
-165 MRVFIPVF
+165 MRVFVPIF
-173 SETGEQLGVVAVG
+173 SETGEQLGAVAVG
-186 ISADNVKERVKESRY
+186 ISADNVKERVKESRH
-201 IMYIGV
+201 IIYIGV
-207 GVGLLVG
+207 GVGVLVG

-234 HRVAKILE
+234 HRIAKILE

-256 AVDKEAKVTL
+256 AVDKEARVTL

-279 LKDDFIGKDVEVY
+279 LEEDFIGKDVELY

-391 YVSSMV
+391 YISGMV

-402 EIGGVMKKIK
+402 EIGGVMKRIK
-412 NPVFAGFLLGKLSY
+412 SPVFAGFLLGKLSY
-426 SREKNINLIISEDA
+426 AREKNIKLIISEDS
-440 YLPEIYDES
+440 YMPEIDDES

-464 ALEAVMN
+464 ALEAVTN
-471 CEKKQ
+471 CEKKR
-476 VEIGIQYG
+476 VEVKIQHG
-484 DALTITVQDTGN
+484 DILTITVQDTGK
-496 GIKEEEIDTL
+496 GIQEKEIEQL

-520 GLYLVKKSIQRI
+520 GLYLVKESIQRI
-532 NGEIHISSL
+532 NGEIHMHSL
-541 LGEGTTITIEI
+541 VGKGTTITIEI
-552 PKGRDER
+552 LKGRDER

>member
-1 MIGKYKVKM
+1 MKII
-10 VSFYLFYD
+10 SPYLFFYSA
-18 LIIEGVM
+18 IRGVIN
-25 EGMRKRKKLWNLWKT
+25 GMKKRKRLWNLWKT

-54 VTDFLISHNVERT
+54 VTDILISHNVERT
-67 TEESQAEKAKTIAR
+67 TEDSQAEKAKTIAH

-90 DGLAGKVD
+90 DGLIGKAD
-98 PSLIQVYTNKL
+98 TAAIQTYTNRI
-109 LKSTDVQFIV
+109 LKNTGVQFIV

-136 GQHFI
+136 GHHFI
-141 GGDEGTALK
+141 GGDEGPALK
-150 GKEYVSLAE
+150 GKEHVSLAE
-159 GTLGVS
+159 GTLGIS
-165 MRVFIPVF
+165 MRVFVPVF
-173 SETGEQLGVVAVG
+173 SETGEQLGAVAVG
-186 ISADNVKERVKESRY
+186 ISADNVKERVKESRH
-201 IMYIGV
+201 IIYIGV
-207 GVGLLVG
+207 GVGVLVG

-234 HRVAKILE
+234 HRIAKILE

-256 AVDKEAKVTL
+256 AVDKEANVTL

-279 LKDDFIGKDVEVY
+279 LEEDFIGKDVELY
-292 MPNSRIKEVLQTGE
+292 MPNSRIKEVLQMGE

-391 YVSSMV
+391 YISGMV

-402 EIGGVMKKIK
+402 EIGGIMKRIK
-412 NPVFAGFLLGKLSY
+412 SPVFAGFLLGKLSY
-426 SREKNINLIISEDA
+426 AREKNIKLIISEDS
-440 YLPEIYDES
+440 YMPEIADES

-464 ALEAVMN
+464 ALEAVTN

-476 VEIGIQYG
+476 VEVEIQYG
-484 DALTITVQDTGN
+484 DTLIITVQDTGK
-496 GIKEEEIDTL
+496 GIQEEIGAL

-520 GLYLVKKSIQRI
+520 GLYLVKESIQRI
-532 NGEIHISSL
+532 NGEIHVYSL
-541 LGEGTTITIEI
+541 VGKGTTITIEI

>member
-1 MIGKYKVKM
+1 MKIISPYLF
-10 VSFYLFYD
+10 FYLA
-18 LIIEGVM
+18 IRGVIN
-25 EGMRKRKKLWNLWKT
+25 GMKKRKRLWNLWKT

-54 VTDFLISHNVERT
+54 VTDILISHNVERT
-67 TEESQAEKAKTIAR
+67 TEDSQAEKARTIAH

-90 DGLAGKVD
+90 DGLTGKAD
-98 PSLIQVYTNKL
+98 TSAIQTYTNRI
-109 LKSTDVQFIV
+109 LKNTGVQFIV

-136 GQHFI
+136 GHHFI
-141 GGDEGTALK
+141 GGDEGPALK
-150 GKEYVSLAE
+150 GKEHVSLAE
-159 GTLGVS
+159 GTLGIS
-165 MRVFIPVF
+165 MRVFVPVF
-173 SETGEQLGVVAVG
+173 SETGEQLGAVAVG
-186 ISADNVKERVKESRY
+186 ISADNVKERVKESRH
-201 IMYIGV
+201 IIYIGV
-207 GVGLLVG
+207 GVGVLVG

-234 HRVAKILE
+234 HRIAKILE

-256 AVDKEAKVTL
+256 AVDKEANVTL

-279 LKDDFIGKDVEVY
+279 LEEDFIGKDVELY

-391 YVSSMV
+391 YISGMV

-402 EIGGVMKKIK
+402 EIGGVMERIK
-412 NPVFAGFLLGKLSY
+412 SPVFAGFLLGKLSY
-426 SREKNINLIISEDA
+426 AREKNIKLIISEDS
-440 YLPEIYDES
+440 YMPEIDDES
-449 ITHELITIV
+449 IIHELITIV

-464 ALEAVMN
+464 ALEAVTN

-476 VEIGIQYG
+476 VELEIQYG
-484 DALTITVQDTGN
+484 DTLTITVQDTGK
-496 GIKEEEIDTL
+496 GIPEEEIGAL

-520 GLYLVKKSIQRI
+520 GLYLVKESIQRI
-532 NGEIHISSL
+532 NGEIHMHSL
-541 LGEGTTITIEI
+541 VGKGTTITIEI

>member
-1 MIGKYKVKM
+1 MKIISPYLF
-10 VSFYLFYD
+10 FYLA
-18 LIIEGVM
+18 IRGVIN
-25 EGMRKRKKLWNLWKT
+25 GMKKRKRLWNLWKT

-54 VTDFLISHNVERT
+54 VTDILISHNVERT
-67 TEESQAEKAKTIAR
+67 TEDSQAEKAKTIAH

-90 DGLAGKVD
+90 NGLAGKAD
-98 PSLIQVYTNKL
+98 TSAIQTYTNRI
-109 LKSTDVQFIV
+109 LKNTGVQFIV

-136 GQHFI
+136 GHHFI
-141 GGDEGTALK
+141 GGDEGPALK
-150 GKEYVSLAE
+150 GKEHVSLAE
-159 GTLGVS
+159 GTLGIS
-165 MRVFIPVF
+165 MRVFVPVF
-173 SETGEQLGVVAVG
+173 SETGEQLGAVAVG
-186 ISADNVKERVKESRY
+186 ISADNVKERVKESRH
-201 IMYIGV
+201 IIYIGV
-207 GVGLLVG
+207 GVGVLVG

-234 HRVAKILE
+234 HRIAKILE

-256 AVDKEAKVTL
+256 AVDKEANVTL

-279 LKDDFIGKDVEVY
+279 LEEDFIGKDVELY

-391 YVSSMV
+391 YISGMV

-402 EIGGVMKKIK
+402 EIGGVMERIK
-412 NPVFAGFLLGKLSY
+412 SPVFAGFLLGKLSY
-426 SREKNINLIISEDA
+426 AREKNIKLIISEDS
-440 YLPEIYDES
+440 YMPEIDDES
-449 ITHELITIV
+449 IIHELITIV

-464 ALEAVMN
+464 ALEAVTN

-476 VEIGIQYG
+476 VELEIQYG
-484 DALTITVQDTGN
+484 DTLTITVQDTGK
-496 GIKEEEIDTL
+496 GIPEEEIGAL
-506 FTKGYSTK
+506 FMKGYSTK

-520 GLYLVKKSIQRI
+520 GLYLVKESIQRI
-532 NGEIHISSL
+532 NGEIHMHSL
-541 LGEGTTITIEI
+541 VGKGTTITIEI

>member
-1 MIGKYKVKM
+1 MKII
-10 VSFYLFYD
+10 SPYLFFYSA
-18 LIIEGVM
+18 IRGVIN
-25 EGMRKRKKLWNLWKT
+25 GMKKRKRLWNLWKT

-54 VTDFLISHNVERT
+54 VTDILISHNVERT
-67 TEESQAEKAKTIAR
+67 TEDSQAEKAKTIAH
-81 IVANDSIVI
+81 IVANESIVI
-90 DGLAGKVD
+90 DGLIGKAD
-98 PSLIQVYTNKL
+98 PSAIQTYTNRI
-109 LKSTDVQFIV
+109 LKNTGVQFIV

-136 GQHFI
+136 GHHFI
-141 GGDEGTALK
+141 GGDEGPALK
-150 GKEYVSLAE
+150 GKEHVSLAE
-159 GTLGVS
+159 GTLGIS
-165 MRVFIPVF
+165 MRVFVPVF
-173 SETGEQLGVVAVG
+173 SETGEQLGAVAVG
-186 ISADNVKERVKESRY
+186 ISADNVKERVKESRH
-201 IMYIGV
+201 IIYIGV
-207 GVGLLVG
+207 GVGVLVG

-234 HRVAKILE
+234 HRIAKILE

-256 AVDKEAKVTL
+256 AVDKEANVTL

-279 LKDDFIGKDVEVY
+279 LEEDFIGKDVELY

-391 YVSSMV
+391 YISGMV

-402 EIGGVMKKIK
+402 EIGGVMERIK
-412 NPVFAGFLLGKLSY
+412 SPVFAGFLLGKLSY
-426 SREKNINLIISEDA
+426 AREKNIKLIINEDS
-440 YLPEIYDES
+440 YMPEIDDES
-449 ITHELITIV
+449 IIHELITIV

-476 VEIGIQYG
+476 VELEIQYG
-484 DALTITVQDTGN
+484 DTLIITVQDTGK
-496 GIKEEEIDTL
+496 GIPEEIGVL

-520 GLYLVKKSIQRI
+520 GLYLVKESIQRI
-532 NGEIHISSL
+532 NGEIHMHSL
-541 LGEGTTITIEI
+541 VGKGTTITIEI
-552 PKGRDER
+552 PRGRDER

>member
-1 MIGKYKVKM
+1 MKII
-10 VSFYLFYD
+10 SPYLFFYSA
-18 LIIEGVM
+18 IRGVIN
-25 EGMRKRKKLWNLWKT
+25 GMKKRKRLWNLWKT

-54 VTDFLISHNVERT
+54 VTDILISHNVERT
-67 TEESQAEKAKTIAR
+67 TEDNQAEKAKTIAH

-90 DGLAGKVD
+90 DGLTGKAD
-98 PSLIQVYTNKL
+98 ITAIQTYTNRI
-109 LKSTDVQFIV
+109 LKNTGVQFIV

-136 GQHFI
+136 GHHFI
-141 GGDEGTALK
+141 GGDEGPALK
-150 GKEYVSLAE
+150 GKEHVSLAE
-159 GTLGVS
+159 GTLGIS
-165 MRVFIPVF
+165 MRVFVPVF
-173 SETGEQLGVVAVG
+173 SETGEQLGAVAVG

-201 IMYIGV
+201 IIYIGV
-207 GVGLLVG
+207 GVGVLVG

-234 HRVAKILE
+234 HRIAKILE

-256 AVDKEAKVTL
+256 AVDKEANVTL

-279 LKDDFIGKDVEVY
+279 LEEDFIGKDVELY

-391 YVSSMV
+391 YISGMV

-402 EIGGVMKKIK
+402 EIGGVMKRIK

-426 SREKNINLIISEDA
+426 AREKNIKLIISEDSHM
-440 YLPEIYDES
+440 PEIDDES

-464 ALEAVMN
+464 ALEAVTN

-476 VEIGIQYG
+476 VEVEIQQG
-484 DALTITVQDTGN
+484 DILTITVQDTGK
-496 GIKEEEIDTL
+496 GIQEKEIEEL

-520 GLYLVKKSIQRI
+520 GLYLVKESIQRI
-532 NGEIHISSL
+532 NGEIDIHSL
-541 LGEGTTITIEI
+541 VGKGTTITIEI